1 MIEIY
6 NKKNSVY
13 NNIEDNSDVI
23 LIDAGANKIQVNA
36 LIREITGIGIA
47 DSKSLVEN
55 VPVTLKNGI
64 SIYEANQIE
73 NRFKSIGA
81 KIEIR

>member
-47 DSKSLVEN
+47 DSKRS
-55 VPVTLKNGI
+55 
-64 SIYEANQIE
+64 
-73 NRFKSIGA
+73 KSN
-81 KIEIR
+81 